1 MEEKSVGRSFLILSL
16 AGILV
21 KILSAAYVPLLN
33 AIIGQDGIG
42 IYNASYSYFVFI
54 LAITSLGAQPA
65 VAKVV
70 SELRAQGHHEG
81 ALGAMKIARNYLAI
95 IGAISTIIFISLAG
109 VIASGTKWSE
119 AALSLRFL
127 APTVFFSCILA
138 TYRGYMQ
145 GTEDMK
151 TLAISQVLEQ
161 VVNIVLSLIFAY
173 VFMQISVEWGSAGGT
188 VGTTIGAIAALI
200 FILIMYDKLDY
211 EGKAEIENEFEKNIS
226 KKKILR
232 KLLFYGVP
240 IIMVAGL
247 QNAGGLVDTIN
258 VKSRLLA
265 AGFSKEESTRLF
277 GVLGFYN
284 TLLNVPFAL
293 VTALSAA
300 IFPKII
306 QAYTQKNRKELKA
319 QMSYSFKITYLI
331 TIPAAVGLSM
341 LSKDVYLMLFNT
353 TSGYELLK
361 YGSVVLVFMSISAIQ
376 NIILQGINKVYL
388 VLSTAF
394 LSIMLKFSINYFLV
408 AIKDINILG
417 AIFASFFAFL
427 VPVIINHKRLKRIFK
442 MKIRIFKL
450 AVIPS
455 LSAAFMALGIFIFR
469 IPIDRIVNIIGG
481 GRLVTCFIVLILVAI
496 GGLIYLIALILLGG
510 IKKRDLDMISPKLF
524 TLLPRFLRKNL

>member
-1 MEEKSVGRSFLILSL
+1 
-16 AGILV
+16 
-21 KILSAAYVPLLN
+21 
-33 AIIGQDGIG
+33 
-42 IYNASYSYFVFI
+42 
-54 LAITSLGAQPA
+54 
-65 VAKVV
+65 
-70 SELRAQGHHEG
+70 
-81 ALGAMKIARNYLAI
+81 
-95 IGAISTIIFISLAG
+95 
-109 VIASGTKWSE
+109 
-119 AALSLRFL
+119 
-127 APTVFFSCILA
+127 
-138 TYRGYMQ
+138 
-145 GTEDMK
+145 
-151 TLAISQVLEQ
+151 
-161 VVNIVLSLIFAY
+161 
-173 VFMQISVEWGSAGGT
+173 
-188 VGTTIGAIAALI
+188 
-200 FILIMYDKLDY
+200 
-211 EGKAEIENEFEKNIS
+211 
-226 KKKILR
+226 
-232 KLLFYGVP
+232 
-240 IIMVAGL
+240 MVAGL

-394 LSIMLKFSINYFLV
+394 LSIMLKFIINYFLV

-455 LSAAFMALGIFIFR
+455 LSAVFMALGIFIFR

-481 GRLVTCFIVLILVAI
+481 GRLITCFIVLILVAI

>member
-70 SELRAQGHHEG
+70 SELRAQGHHED
-81 ALGAMKIARNYLAI
+81 ALRAMKIARNYLAI
-95 IGAISTIIFISLAG
+95 IGAIITIIFISLAG

-119 AALSLRFL
+119 AALS
-127 APTVFFSCILA
+127 
-138 TYRGYMQ
+138 
-145 GTEDMK
+145 
-151 TLAISQVLEQ
+151 
-161 VVNIVLSLIFAY
+161 LSLIFAY